1 MSASAVAELLKGD
14 GKIYVKACTTSN
26 TIHCWEDIDFKLAE
40 KRVKKLQKR
49 IADAWQLGF
58 QDKAMALQHTLI
70 HSIYAKALAVK
81 VVTTNKGKY
90 TPGVDGILWI
100 TPEDKWQAVLS
111 LNRRGYRPWPLRRI
125 YIGKPNGKKRPLSI
139 PTMKDRAMQTL
150 YRLALEPVEEV
161 TADTNSYG
169 FRPERCTRDAIT
181 KCVEVLSEHPKP
193 EWILEADIQ
202 ACFDN
207 ISHEWMMEHIPMD
220 RNILWKMLKSRCVR
234 EHRLYPMERGIPQ
247 GGCVSTVICNM
258 VLDGLEKELNNQF
271 QSGIQLIRYADDF
284 IIIGSSRN
292 ILMKSVL
299 PMVKAFLSQ
308 RGLELSLEKTDVTH
322 IQDGIN
328 FLGWNVSR
336 TKDGILVRP
345 SRRNIQSLLD
355 KLEKLI
361 CTDTYKSSEEL
372 LKILW
377 PVLAGWVNYHKGIV
391 GCSLYD
397 IVIPALRR
405 MAKGRPLAEQAV
417 SFFG

>member
-1 MSASAVAELLKGD
+1 MKT
-14 GKIYVKACTTSN
+14 CTTSN

-58 QDKAMALQHTLI
+58 HDKSMALQHTLI

-111 LNRRGYRPWPLRRI
+111 LNRRGYRPRPLRRI

-234 EHRLYPMERGIPQ
+234 GHRLYPMERGIPQ

-292 ILMKSVL
+292 VLMKSVL

-308 RGLELSLEKTDVTH
+308 RGLELSPEKTDVTH

-405 MAKGRPLAEQAV
+405 MARGRPLAEQAV